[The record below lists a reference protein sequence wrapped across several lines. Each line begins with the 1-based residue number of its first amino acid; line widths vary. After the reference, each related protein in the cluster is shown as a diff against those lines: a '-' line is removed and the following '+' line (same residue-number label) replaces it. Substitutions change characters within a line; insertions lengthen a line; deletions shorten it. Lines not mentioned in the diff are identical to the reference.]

1 MNMIHGPGS
10 YAAPPGATFDRAPR
24 GRGSRSRLTAIVWA
38 AAFAPMLL
46 SGSGSANEMVG
57 SAPMASPP
65 EQSETVEAGT
75 GGLSQETGTASR
87 SRLTN
92 DEIETVLPHLIRSS
106 EARHLAAALAFL
118 IRQGDFPAAK
128 RLLEGAVEASSFAVL
143 ASDWLHEPRLLA
155 MLHDHGISGAD
166 PSSHPDLT
174 AQVSELKT
182 ALEQERKRGEALAR
196 EHAGAAEKLAS
207 LEAAQGRSAEAAAA
221 GERAQGGLGAGA
233 QARRGSGARARRR
246 RREAREPRGGAGRS
260 AEAAAQV
267 SELKAALEQERKRG
281 EALAREHAALQA
293 TQVTRDRPETVYA
306 TASTPLPEE
315 TSRIRP
321 PATPRSLALAPASAD
336 NPLLKRAAALM
347 RSGDIVGA
355 RLLLERASEAEDVR
369 AIVLLAETYD
379 PRALSRLGVLG
390 LRGDADKAEELYA
403 RARALENRQRLSRS
417 QSAR

>member
-65 EQSETVEAGT
+65 EQSATVEAGT
-75 GGLSQETGTASR
+75 GGLSQETATASR

-174 AQVSELKT
+174 
-182 ALEQERKRGEALAR
+182 
-196 EHAGAAEKLAS
+196 
-207 LEAAQGRSAEAAAA
+207 
-221 GERAQGGLGAGA
+221 
-233 QARRGSGARARRR
+233 
-246 RREAREPRGGAGRS
+246 
-260 AEAAAQV
+260 AQV

>member
-75 GGLSQETGTASR
+75 GGLSQETATASR

-174 AQVSELKT
+174 AQVSELKA

-207 LEAAQGRSAEAAAA
+207 LEAAQGRSAEAAA
-221 GERAQGGLGAGA
+221 
-233 QARRGSGARARRR
+233 
-246 RREAREPRGGAGRS
+246 
-260 AEAAAQV
+260 QV
-267 SELKAALEQERKRG
+267 SELKTALEQERKRG

-315 TSRIRP
+315 ASRIQP
-321 PATPRSLALAPASAD
+321 PATPRSLALAPTSAD

>member
-10 YAAPPGATFDRAPR
+10 YAAPLGATFDRAPR

-65 EQSETVEAGT
+65 EQSATVEAGT
-75 GGLSQETGTASR
+75 GGLSQETATASR

-166 PSSHPDLT
+166 PSSHPDVT

-207 LEAAQGRSAEAAAA
+207 LEAAQ
-221 GERAQGGLGAGA
+221 
-233 QARRGSGARARRR
+233 
-246 RREAREPRGGAGRS
+246 GRS